1 MARIEA
7 PAANSTGCHPAPPP
21 IRWRDGCRTHARAS
35 GAHNHSSAP
44 ALVQSEG
51 ARSAFLHSCVMRG
64 ASTRRVVI
72 TIGEA
77 PGGEEACDTSS
88 SSDGEGSSDED
99 EGSDDNAL
107 NRPIEQV

>member
-1 MARIEA
+1 
-7 PAANSTGCHPAPPP
+7 
-21 IRWRDGCRTHARAS
+21 
-35 GAHNHSSAP
+35 
-44 ALVQSEG
+44 
-51 ARSAFLHSCVMRG
+51 MRG